1 MAFLEQ
7 ESSPFALTFFWK
19 IHSRNNKVIQEMSR
33 FRIGETAHYPSMSH
47 ELTSIF
53 RVSFYL
59 SDLSFVSTVCYIFW
73 LVNSETF
80 WSIFDISTF
89 NLFFYLSWSFIP
101 SFPSFLSK
109 PWGDDKKLAAK
120 KAAKAKLEVEPVEVN
135 VSWDVPRPVK
145 GYGLR

>member
-19 IHSRNNKVIQEMSR
+19 IHSRNNKLIQEMSR
-33 FRIGETAHYPSMSH
+33 FRIGETTHTYPSMSH
-47 ELTSIF
+47 ELTGIF
-53 RVSFYL
+53 QVSFYL
-59 SDLSFVSTVCYIFW
+59 SDLSLVSTCFNGM
-73 LVNSETF
+73 LRKLAGPFLTF
-80 WSIFDISTF
+80 PPSTYV
-89 NLFFYLSWSFIP
+89 FYLSWSFIP